1 MGDCGHDGR
10 LWHSKNSI
18 DEEFDKEK
26 LRQIGVKLGACLDFR
41 EGESRVTPA
50 AGEVSPRAPLSR
62 SGSRLGQRS
71 PERMR
76 ARKSEWSTG
85 VRRGARVHHSLV
97 SWPAIM
103 PESGSLPSSGSGI
116 GPARPLAHASLLAV
130 QPLAA
135 TDQPCPAGIAF

>member
-1 MGDCGHDGR
+1 MEDCGHGGR

-18 DEEFDKEK
+18 GEEFDKEK

-50 AGEVSPRAPLSR
+50 AGEVSHRAPLSR
-62 SGSRLGQRS
+62 SGSCLAQRS

-76 ARKSEWSTG
+76 ARRSEWPTG
-85 VRRGARVHHSLV
+85 MRRGARVHHSLV

-103 PESGSLPSSGSGI
+103 PESSLASSGSSI
-116 GPARPLAHASLLAV
+116 GPARLLAHASLL
-130 QPLAA
+130 
-135 TDQPCPAGIAF
+135 DCPASGSH